1 LTTLVVPFFLDSPWA
16 FLPAVFSIILLV
28 IRTNLEDKA
37 LWNELEGYRD
47 YAQRVR
53 YRLLPGIW

>member
-1 LTTLVVPFFLDSPWA
+1 MTIV
-16 FLPAVFSIILLV
+16 LV
-28 IRTNLEDKA
+28 IRTELEDTT
-37 LWNELEGYRD
+37 LQDRLEGYRD